1 MLFSKIPLLCAGLGP
16 STFVA
21 ASLMQP
27 REASLEVTGV
37 SYKGSGCPQGSLTGM
52 FEPSTNSF
60 NVTIKELKA
69 ELGKLT
75 DSLIHFCALLIHV
88 GCHREGQGR
97 RSFALPY

>member
-1 MLFSKIPLLCAGLGP
+1 MFSKISLVCAGLGP
-16 STFVA
+16 SAFVA
-21 ASLMQP
+21 ASPMQP
-27 REASLEVTGV
+27 GEAELEVTSV
-37 SYKGSGCPQGSLTGM
+37 SYKGSGCSQGSLTGV

-75 DSLIHFCALLIHV
+75 DSLIHFCALLTHV

-97 RSFALPY
+97 RSFALPH